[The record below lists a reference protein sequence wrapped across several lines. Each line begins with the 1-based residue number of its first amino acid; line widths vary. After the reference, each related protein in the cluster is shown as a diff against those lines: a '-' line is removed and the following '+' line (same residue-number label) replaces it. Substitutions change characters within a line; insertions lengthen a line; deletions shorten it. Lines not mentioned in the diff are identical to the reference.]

1 MCYPRTN
8 SSQFYMK
15 LHRSVMACLF
25 IDYLLCSMI
34 ILCNLVFVN
43 ASIERDDLEVN
54 RKIWSQSIPDATGE
68 YPCGVDKIGAVQC
81 DENNDYLKIHAC
93 YCIYWDQDTKKS
105 VVGSCI
111 VTCFYTRGS
120 PFYPIERYSISN
132 GTLFNEAVCSP
143 STSYADT
150 HREGRFCGRCK
161 PQYGLAAYSYQYTI
175 CVPCTDYGYKNW
187 LKYFAVALLPLTVFY
202 FLIVILR
209 VSVASSNLNGIVFA
223 LQCLSSPL
231 MQRIFDGLFNARSG
245 SDFSCAYNILS
256 KIVIPIIGVV
266 NLDFFRGVYP
276 SFCLHP
282 QLNIIHILFLD
293 YIVALYPFI
302 LIFITYVLLTMYD
315 RNYYFI
321 KLAWKPFKYLLACYQ
336 RQWNIR
342 TSLIETFATF
352 ILLSSTKILSVSFDL
367 LAFTIAY
374 DEMGTE
380 IKKKFL
386 IYDANIEYF
395 GYDHLPFAV
404 LALLIGFVFVFLP
417 FLLLVLYPCR
427 CFQRCLNCLGWRC
440 QALHIFMDAFQGSY
454 KIEPYDMRYFSAFYL
469 LLRFIFLII
478 LELIPSFFALP
489 TLAITMLLSALI
501 FAIFQPYKK
510 TSQNKSDI
518 AFMLLV
524 ALLFMTVT
532 TDVLASY
539 LDRHWLTTAKI
550 LIIVSLALIFLYLIL
565 MFAWLIFHRILKKL
579 FLKIMNRGSSARSFE
594 AFERSESEI
603 RNYPPLLSS
612 R

>member
-1 MCYPRTN
+1 
-8 SSQFYMK
+8 
-15 LHRSVMACLF
+15 MACLF
-25 IDYLLCSMI
+25 MDYLLCS
-34 ILCNLVFVN
+34 ILYSFVLVN
-43 ASIERDDLEVN
+43 ASIEKDGSEVN
-54 RKIWSQSIPDATGE
+54 RKIWSQSIPDAAGE
-68 YPCGVDKIGAVQC
+68 YPCGVDKIGVVKC
-81 DENNDYLKIHAC
+81 DENNNNLKIHAC

-105 VVGSCI
+105 VVGSCML
-111 VTCFYTRGS
+111 TCFYDRGFS

-187 LKYFAVALLPLTVFY
+187 LKYFAAALLPLTVFY
-202 FLIVILR
+202 FLVVILR
-209 VSVASSNLNGIVFA
+209 ISVASSHLNGIVFA
-223 LQCLSSPL
+223 LQCLLSPF
-231 MQRIFDGLFNARSG
+231 MQRIFDGWFNAKCG
-245 SDFSCAYNILS
+245 SAFSCVHNIRP
-256 KIVIPIIGVV
+256 KIVYSIIIGVV

-302 LIFITYVLLTMYD
+302 LIFITYVLLTLYD
-315 RNYYFI
+315 KNYRLI
-321 KLAWKPFKYLLACYQ
+321 KLAWKPFKYLLTCYQ

-342 TSLIETFATF
+342 TSLIETFTTF

-386 IYDANIEYF
+386 FYDANIEYF
-395 GYDHLPFAV
+395 GHDHLPFAV

-417 FLLLVLYPCR
+417 FLLLVLYPCH

-440 QALHIFMDAFQGSY
+440 QTLHIFMDAFQGSY

-469 LLRFIFLII
+469 LLRFLFLII
-478 LELIPSFFALP
+478 AEVMASFFFIP

-510 TSQNKSDI
+510 TSQNRSDI

-524 ALLFMTVT
+524 ALFFITVT

-539 LDRHWLTTAKI
+539 LDTHWVTTAKV
-550 LIIVSLALIFLYLIL
+550 LITLSVTFIFLYLIS
-565 MFAWLIFHRILKKL
+565 MFAWLIFYRILKTL
-579 FLKIMNRGSSARSFE
+579 YLKIMNRGSSGLLARSFN
-594 AFERSESEI
+594 AFERSEREVH
-603 RNYPPLLSS
+603 NYPPLLSS